1 MLDCAFAVC
10 QPVMTNELDKLAQL
24 QEMEQEAARV
34 TDQLAELP
42 RQVKARE
49 DALAA
54 TRRQIEKN
62 IEQTAQEAAKRR
74 ALESDIADQ
83 RNKQQRYRAQLDSVQ
98 SDSQAKALEH
108 QIAFCAQEIDRLEDT
123 ELGSLMRTETL
134 EAERR
139 HLDEVAA
146 NQQAALEAT
155 LSEGQEA
162 EQRHRNRLA
171 ELAGEREVLRSTV
184 DEVLLSEYTRVTASR
199 KFAVARVENH
209 QCSACQMVV
218 RPQKWNEIRAGA
230 VHKCES
236 CGRFLFYDP
245 AIDVAAAMNH
255 PIDEKKPARGARA
268 TSAASSGETTSG
280 D

>member
-1 MLDCAFAVC
+1 MLDCDFAAC

-54 TRRQIEKN
+54 TRQQIAKN

-123 ELGSLMRTETL
+123 ELASLMRTETL
-134 EAERR
+134 ETERR

-155 LSEGQEA
+155 LSEVQES

-184 DEVLLSEYTRVTASR
+184 EEALLSEYTRVTASR

-245 AIDVAAAMNH
+245 AIDVAGAMNH
-255 PIDEKKPARGARA
+255 PLDEKKPARGAR
-268 TSAASSGETTSG
+268 TSAASSSETTSG

>member
-1 MLDCAFAVC
+1 
-10 QPVMTNELDKLAQL
+10 MTNELAKLAQL
-24 QEMEQEAARV
+24 QEMEQEAVRL
-34 TDQLAELP
+34 TEQLAELP

-54 TRRQIEKN
+54 TRHQIGQN

-98 SDSQAKALEH
+98 SDSQARALEH
-108 QIAFCAQEIDRLEDT
+108 QIAFCTQEIDRLEDA
-123 ELGSLMRTETL
+123 ELASLMRTETL
-134 EAERR
+134 ETERR
-139 HLDEVAA
+139 HLNEVAA

-155 LSEGQEA
+155 LREVQET

-171 ELAGEREVLRSTV
+171 GLAGERELLRSSI
-184 DEVLLSEYTRVTASR
+184 EEPLLSEYTRITASR

-245 AIDVAAAMNH
+245 AIDVAAEMNH
-255 PIDEKKPARGARA
+255 PLDGKKPARGTRA
-268 TSAASSGETTSG
+268 ASAASSGETTSG